1 MLKDRSVCPKARASA
16 NKVRQFM
23 DVEHVF
29 TPRRARLTWG
39 DVLASPGDYHFVF
52 APHGG
57 HRIPAPMDRILGAWM
72 LHRLCDTIMAQ
83 CQGWEAA
90 GKHTMIVCD
99 ELSMLSSAD
108 DSSLAHIKDQ
118 MRSFGVVAVFA
129 TQYPEQLSDMLLRSF
144 MGYATFIAFKTPDT
158 ATAQQI
164 AARLSDEEG
173 ADGWNAGA
181 VMNLVQYQCAVRTQ
195 GAFPGRPTQLQP
207 TFLVNAHNFDAD
219 PIDRT

>member
-1 MLKDRSVCPKARASA
+1 
-16 NKVRQFM
+16 M
-23 DVEHVF
+23 D
-29 TPRRARLTWG
+29 G
-39 DVLASPGDYHFVF
+39 
-52 APHGG
+52 
-57 HRIPAPMDRILGAWM
+57 ILGAWM
-72 LHRLCDTIMAQ
+72 LHRLCDTIMTQ

-118 MRSFGVVAVFA
+118 MRSFGVIAVFA
-129 TQYPEQLSDMLLRSF
+129 TQYPEQLSDLLLRSF

-173 ADGWNAGA
+173 ADGWNTGA

-195 GAFPGRPTQLQP
+195 GALPGRPTQLQP

-219 PIDRT
+219 PIDRLDA